1 VKVRERKCGEAERWR
16 DGAPSATREL
26 ELKALVVYGGRFGPT
41 LKRMAYKQLP
51 RLRFETVRPPDDWT
65 TRRR

>member
-1 VKVRERKCGEAERWR
+1 MWVDLAGRSLSPEDKVLA
-16 DGAPSATREL
+16 A